1 MQFSWLKGRPVKSF
15 PGQHAAEDVLA
26 LFALLTATGLEEAK
40 YLYLDTSFNNESGT
54 PTIVLC

>member
-1 MQFSWLKGRPVKSF
+1 MQFSWLKDRPVKSF

-40 YLYLDTSFNNESGT
+40 
-54 PTIVLC
+54 